1 MGFITFTPTDQHL
14 TPWSTLAV
22 EPLPEVFLEGESQ
35 LDLEPPPPLDIDKYL
50 AYHVSCLLNYRHHRN
65 HLQLQRGMEFT
76 TVFIVGVYI
85 PPSANVKEALWEL
98 YGAIRELQNAH
109 PDGLFIIA
117 GDFNHANLKSVL
129 PKFHQHVDFATRGV
143 NALDLLYTNIPGAY
157 RAEPHPHLGYSD
169 HISVMLIL
177 AYRPLVRRSKPVLK
191 LVKTWPEGAISA
203 LQDCFECTNLD
214 MFREAATK
222 GDTTDLEEYI
232 SSETS
237 YISKCIDDVTISKSI
252 TTRSNQKSWLTTKV
266 RALLKSRDSAFRAG
280 DKDALRTARAKLEC
294 AEQLADVFTDIFN
307 ISLSSTIVPTCL
319 KTTTIIPVP
328 KKYPVSCL
336 NDYHPVALT
345 PIIMKCF
352 EKFVMRQIKDLLP
365 PSLDPMQFVYRPNR
379 STDNAISTTLHLSLS
394 HLENKDTYVRMLF
407 IDFSSAFNTIIPQ
420 HLTKKLSLLGIN
432 TSLCNWI
439 LDFLTGRP
447 QSVRIGTSTSSTT
460 TLNTGAPQGCML
472 SPLLFTLLTHDC
484 AAVHSSNHIIKFADD
499 TTMVGLI
506 SKNDESA
513 YKEKVR
519 RLTAWCKDNNLSLNM
534 EKEMFVDF
542 RRAQSDHS
550 PLNNVNVGP
559 TRRHSHP
566 RSRGHVSRN
575 LIYPPL
581 LSQSQTVVVGGLWN
595 CQSAVRKADF
605 ISALASHY
613 SFDFL
618 ALTETWIPPQNTA
631 TPAALSSAYTFS
643 HSPRESGRGGGT
655 VSVTSPINLFI
666 IVIYHPPGPL
676 GNFLDEM
683 DTLLT
688 VFPSDS
694 TPLTVL
700 GDFNLPSDKLHSS
713 GLLALLNSFSLSFN
727 SCPPTHKEGNV
738 LDLVFTHPS
747 PATDM
752 TVTPL
757 HISDHHLVSFSIT
770 LPVLPKCNSQ
780 HLSLTRRNLHS
791 ISPSSVASCTLSSLP
806 DHESFSSLPLD
817 SATDTL
823 PSSLSSTMDL
833 LCPLS
838 TIRRKN
844 SSPAPWLSD
853 VLRNNRRELRS
864 AARKW
869 KKSKLDTDLISYRTL
884 LSKFSLDMTSAK
896 TSFYKEK
903 LETSAQD
910 PRKLHN
916 IFSSL
921 LNPPAPPSPSSLTA
935 EDFASFYT
943 EKIERICQTF
953 TSLPTSPTSHNQH
966 SATPSLTQLSTVAA
980 EEVLQITR
988 SCNPTTCPLDP
999 IPSAMLQ
1006 TISPDLLP
1014 FITTVING
1022 SLTSGHVPTAFK
1034 KARVIP
1040 ILKKP
1045 ALDPSDIS
1053 NYRPNNLL
1061 DPNQSGFKAAHST
1074 ETALLAVTEKLH
1086 AARSAK
1092 LSSVLILL
1100 DLSAAFDTVNHK
1112 TLLSTLRSLGICG
1125 TAWEWFASY
1134 LDVRS
1139 YQVTWKGLTS
1149 APRRLSTGVPQGSV
1163 LGPLLFSLY
1172 THSLGKVISSHGFS
1186 YHCYA
1191 DDTQLI
1197 FSFPPSDTTTSA
1209 RISACLAD
1217 ISSWMTAHQLKLNPS
1232 KTELL
1237 IIPGDPS
1244 PAQDL
1249 AISLSNSMISP
1260 TASAHN
1266 LGVTMDNQ
1274 LSFSSHVTNVTRS
1287 CRFLLYN
1294 IRRIRPF
1301 LSTQATQVLVQS
1313 LVISRLDYCN
1323 SLLADLPLNAI
1334 RPLQMIQN
1342 AAARLVFNL
1351 PKFSHTTPLLRSL
1364 HWLPMAARIRF
1375 KTLMLAYKAKNGPA
1389 PSYLKALVTSR
1400 TALRLLRSTSTARL
1414 VPPSL
1419 REKDMYTSRLFSVLA
1434 PRWWNELPLVFAQ
1447 IQTSPTYHVNIRMVY
1462 Y

>member
-1 MGFITFTPTDQHL
+1 M
-14 TPWSTLAV
+14 A
-22 EPLPEVFLEGESQ
+22 
-35 LDLEPPPPLDIDKYL
+35 
-50 AYHVSCLLNYRHHRN
+50 
-65 HLQLQRGMEFT
+65 
-76 TVFIVGVYI
+76 
-85 PPSANVKEALWEL
+85 
-98 YGAIRELQNAH
+98 
-109 PDGLFIIA
+109 
-117 GDFNHANLKSVL
+117 
-129 PKFHQHVDFATRGV
+129 
-143 NALDLLYTNIPGAY
+143 
-157 RAEPHPHLGYSD
+157 
-169 HISVMLIL
+169 
-177 AYRPLVRRSKPVLK
+177 
-191 LVKTWPEGAISA
+191 
-203 LQDCFECTNLD
+203 
-214 MFREAATK
+214 
-222 GDTTDLEEYI
+222 
-232 SSETS
+232 
-237 YISKCIDDVTISKSI
+237 
-252 TTRSNQKSWLTTKV
+252 
-266 RALLKSRDSAFRAG
+266 
-280 DKDALRTARAKLEC
+280 
-294 AEQLADVFTDIFN
+294 
-307 ISLSSTIVPTCL
+307 
-319 KTTTIIPVP
+319 
-328 KKYPVSCL
+328 
-336 NDYHPVALT
+336 
-345 PIIMKCF
+345 
-352 EKFVMRQIKDLLP
+352 
-365 PSLDPMQFVYRPNR
+365 
-379 STDNAISTTLHLSLS
+379 
-394 HLENKDTYVRMLF
+394 
-407 IDFSSAFNTIIPQ
+407 
-420 HLTKKLSLLGIN
+420 
-432 TSLCNWI
+432 
-439 LDFLTGRP
+439 
-447 QSVRIGTSTSSTT
+447 
-460 TLNTGAPQGCML
+460 
-472 SPLLFTLLTHDC
+472 
-484 AAVHSSNHIIKFADD
+484 
-499 TTMVGLI
+499 
-506 SKNDESA
+506 
-513 YKEKVR
+513 
-519 RLTAWCKDNNLSLNM
+519 
-534 EKEMFVDF
+534 
-542 RRAQSDHS
+542 
-550 PLNNVNVGP
+550 
-559 TRRHSHP
+559 
-566 RSRGHVSRN
+566 
-575 LIYPPL
+575 
-581 LSQSQTVVVGGLWN
+581 VVVNPGLDR
-595 CQSAVRKADF
+595 S
-605 ISALASHY
+605 
-613 SFDFL
+613 
-618 ALTETWIPPQNTA
+618 
-631 TPAALSSAYTFS
+631 
-643 HSPRESGRGGGT
+643 

-666 IVIYHPPGPL
+666 IVIYRPPGPL

-683 DTLLT
+683 DTLLS

-747 PATDM
+747 PVTDM

-770 LPVLPKCNSQ
+770 LPVLPKRNSQ

-823 PSSLSSTMDL
+823 LSSLSSTMDL

-884 LSKFSLDMTSAK
+884 LSKFSLDVTSAK

-910 PRKLHN
+910 PQKLHN

-921 LNPPAPPSPSSLTA
+921 LNPPALPSPSSLTA

-1053 NYRPNNLL
+1053 NYRPVSLLSFLSKILERVVCNQLSDYLMQNNLL

-1134 LDVRS
+1134 LDGRS

-1209 RISACLAD
+1209 RISACLAG
-1217 ISSWMTAHQLKLNPS
+1217 ISSWMTAHQLKINPS

-1249 AISLSNSMISP
+1249 TISLSNSMISP
-1260 TASAHN
+1260 TASARN

-1323 SLLADLPLNAI
+1323 SLLAGLPLNAI

-1364 HWLPMAARIRF
+1364 HWLPVAARIRF

-1400 TALRLLRSTSTARL
+1400 TAPRLLRSTSTARL

-1419 REKDMYTSRLFSVLA
+1419 REKGLRRRRGTWERCDRKMKVEAAYKQKLKSAKPVVRSVKRWTNEAERDLQACFDLTDWSVFEAAATDLDELTDIVTSYISLCEDMCVPSRTYLTFNNDKPWFSSKLKQLRQAKEEAYRSGDKALYKQAKYKLNRENRVA
-1434 PRWWNELPLVFAQ
+1434 KKNYSEKRKKTAFK
-1447 IQTSPTYHVNIRMVY
+1447 
-1462 Y
+1462 

>member
-1 MGFITFTPTDQHL
+1 ML
-14 TPWSTLAV
+14 EATLSISLWKGA
-22 EPLPEVFLEGESQ
+22 LHWRL
-35 LDLEPPPPLDIDKYL
+35 
-50 AYHVSCLLNYRHHRN
+50 SC
-65 HLQLQRGMEFT
+65 
-76 TVFIVGVYI
+76 
-85 PPSANVKEALWEL
+85 
-98 YGAIRELQNAH
+98 
-109 PDGLFIIA
+109 
-117 GDFNHANLKSVL
+117 
-129 PKFHQHVDFATRGV
+129 
-143 NALDLLYTNIPGAY
+143 
-157 RAEPHPHLGYSD
+157 
-169 HISVMLIL
+169 
-177 AYRPLVRRSKPVLK
+177 KP
-191 LVKTWPEGAISA
+191 
-203 LQDCFECTNLD
+203 
-214 MFREAATK
+214 
-222 GDTTDLEEYI
+222 
-232 SSETS
+232 
-237 YISKCIDDVTISKSI
+237 
-252 TTRSNQKSWLTTKV
+252 QK
-266 RALLKSRDSAFRAG
+266 RALEHQRLPCRPQEETLECQRPDMADKGRNSMVSTESASSTYEELARAYEH
-280 DKDALRTARAKLEC
+280 AKLEEHLQHAKFEITEC
-294 AEQLADVFTDIFN
+294 FISDSSSDQMTTGTNENADSMTSMSTPSEPGICRFTASPPKPQDYDRGKNVAVPIPHRANKSEYCNLPLYMKTEPFFRKQAELHDPCPVVPPREASIRSLAARAYHTQGRHMTLDPSKQALTL
-307 ISLSSTIVPTCL
+307 SHGGLSS
-319 KTTTIIPVP
+319 
-328 KKYPVSCL
+328 
-336 NDYHPVALT
+336 LT
-345 PIIMKCF
+345 
-352 EKFVMRQIKDLLP
+352 
-365 PSLDPMQFVYRPNR
+365 
-379 STDNAISTTLHLSLS
+379 
-394 HLENKDTYVRMLF
+394 
-407 IDFSSAFNTIIPQ
+407 SSGASGPA
-420 HLTKKLSLLGIN
+420 
-432 TSLCNWI
+432 
-439 LDFLTGRP
+439 
-447 QSVRIGTSTSSTT
+447 SSTT
-460 TLNTGAPQGCML
+460 TGGSSISSGTSTLPQRTLTMPSSSSTSSAGQSTGAAGAAAGAVA
-472 SPLLFTLLTHDC
+472 SSGSTGGGGVSSSSKVGGSRDSLLESSSSGLGRLQKQSAGAYSKSYTL
-484 AAVHSSNHIIKFADD
+484 V
-499 TTMVGLI
+499 
-506 SKNDESA
+506 
-513 YKEKVR
+513 
-519 RLTAWCKDNNLSLNM
+519 
-534 EKEMFVDF
+534 
-542 RRAQSDHS
+542 
-550 PLNNVNVGP
+550 
-559 TRRHSHP
+559 RRHSHP

-595 CQSAVRKADF
+595 CQSAIRKADF
-605 ISALASHY
+605 ISALASHF

-666 IVIYHPPGPL
+666 IVIYRPPGPL

-683 DTLLT
+683 DTLLS

-747 PATDM
+747 PPTDM

-770 LPVLPKCNSQ
+770 LPVLPKRNSQ

-823 PSSLSSTMDL
+823 LSSLSSTMDF

-838 TIRRKN
+838 IIRRKN

-869 KKSKLDTDLISYRTL
+869 KKSKLDTDLTSYRTL
-884 LSKFSLDMTSAK
+884 LSKFSLDVTSAK

-999 IPSAMLQ
+999 IPLAMLQ

-1053 NYRPNNLL
+1053 NYRPNNLH

-1134 LDVRS
+1134 LDGRS

-1197 FSFPPSDTTTSA
+1197 FSFPPSDTTASP

-1260 TASAHN
+1260 TASARN

-1323 SLLADLPLNAI
+1323 SLLAGLPLNAI

-1351 PKFSHTTPLLRSL
+1351 PKFSHITPLLRSL
-1364 HWLPMAARIRF
+1364 HWLPVAARIRF

-1400 TALRLLRSTSTARL
+1400 TAPRLLRSTSTARL

-1419 REKDMYTSRLFSVLA
+1419 REKGRVGPYSCT
-1434 PRWWNELPLVFAQ
+1434 
-1447 IQTSPTYHVNIRMVY
+1447 
-1462 Y
+1462 